1 MKIQIASDL
10 HLEFPENRQWLEEH
24 KLIPKGEVLILA
36 GDIVVL
42 KYKDKAEMFYDYVRA
57 NFKQIISLFGNH
69 EFYHGEIDFA
79 YPAYFK
85 KLHENHLLINN
96 KSFVYKKVKFICSTL
111 WSAIPEKDR
120 VEIEG
125 RMNDYHVIY
134 QNKYDKIP
142 ITVAHTNVFHRLSL
156 RFIEEE
162 LQKKFDGKT
171 VVVTHHL
178 PSHTSN
184 VKRFLHSPLNAAYV
198 NDLDQLIKKNQHISA
213 WIHGHSHEFNEVKIG
228 KVLLARNPLGYVGD
242 GEQRDFRRDYVLEV

>member
-10 HLEFPENRQWLEEH
+10 HLEFSENRRWLEEY

-42 KYKDKAEMFYDYVRA
+42 KYKDKAEKFYEYVRA

-79 YPAYFK
+79 YPVYFK
-85 KLHENHLLINN
+85 KLNENHLLINN

-111 WSAIPEKDR
+111 WSAIPDKDR
-120 VEIEG
+120 MEIEN
-125 RMNDYHVIY
+125 RMNDYHLIY
-134 QNKYDKIP
+134 QNKHDKIP
-142 ITVAHTNVFHRLSL
+142 ITVAHTNSFHKKSL

-162 LQKKFDGKT
+162 LQKKFGGKT

-178 PSHTSN
+178 PSPTSN
-184 VKRFLHSPLNAAYV
+184 VKKFLHSPLNAAYV
-198 NDLDQLIKKNQHISA
+198 NDLDLLIKKNQHISA

-242 GEQRDFRRDYVLEV
+242 GEQRDFRRDYVIEV